1 MPYAGKSLMI
11 HIKAALNGKIFF
23 LYTSYVSTPTYH
35 KFFNSSIKGLTK
47 TSSFFP
53 GFFGPGIIIIKN
65 MNGLVMHFHEGK
77 L

>member
-11 HIKAALNGKIFF
+11 HI
-23 LYTSYVSTPTYH
+23 YH
-35 KFFNSSIKGLTK
+35 KLFNSTIKGLRK

-53 GFFGPGIIIIKN
+53 GFFGPGIIIGKN
-65 MNGLVMHFHEGK
+65 MNGLVMHFHGGK